1 MHHVSFFGKLQV
13 SIQIEYKYR
22 VVPEFTSMTFTMIV
36 SYITMIGT
44 TVSFSIYAALSVN
57 LNEKKRRKMNMRDN
71 RSFALH
77 FEEIIL
83 SPLF

>member
-36 SYITMIGT
+36 SYVTMIGT
-44 TVSFSIYAALSVN
+44 AV
-57 LNEKKRRKMNMRDN
+57 
-71 RSFALH
+71 
-77 FEEIIL
+77 
-83 SPLF
+83 